1 MGKLKVHKL
10 KYMSKEDFR
19 ILTAIE
25 MGMKNHEL
33 VPGPLAASIANLKAG
48 GVNNLLREMCKNKLL
63 QYERGKH
70 YDGYRLTNMGYDYL
84 ALKAL
89 TLRGSVASFGNQI
102 GVGKESNIYTVADTE
117 GKPLCLKLH
126 RLGRVCF
133 RNVKEKRD
141 YHGRRGKVSWLY
153 LSRISATREFAYMK
167 ALHDRGFPV
176 PKPIDFNRHCVL
188 MELVDGYPMTNVKEV
203 ENVEQMYDDLMEL
216 IVNLGNCGV
225 IHGDFNEFNIMVTDE
240 GKPILI
246 DFPQMVSTSHPN
258 AQYFF
263 ERDVTGVRELFKR
276 KFDYESTEYPKFTD
290 ISREENLDV
299 EISCSG
305 YGFTLQMERDLMR
318 EYGME
323 SDDEDKEEDE
333 AEKSSGSEEVVE
345 FEEEDQPETQV
356 KYTEEELT
364 KLRHHLEEEVEFSE
378 RKAKDESAQSHIE
391 KYIASV
397 STHLASFSHQH
408 PSDEEDIFEDAE
420 EGAVQPAK
428 EEIPAPSSSRSPEIP
443 ESPEEDTL
451 TDLDPTS
458 RMYRLKMVEKL
469 LSDRRSMRSFS
480 TNAST
485 IAPSVIS
492 ERQRRETRKQKARD
506 ERKRCT
512 AKGDANAT
520 ERRRHENN
528 FTIKQYA
535 GWDF

>member
-1 MGKLKVHKL
+1 
-10 KYMSKEDFR
+10 
-19 ILTAIE
+19 

-48 GVNNLLREMCKNKLL
+48 GVNKLLRDMCKNKLL
-63 QYERGKH
+63 QYERGKQ

-102 GVGKESNIYTVADTE
+102 GVGKESNIYTVADSE

-133 RNVKEKRD
+133 RNIKEKRD
-141 YHGRRGKVSWLY
+141 YHGRRNKASWLY

-167 ALHDRGFPV
+167 ALYDRGFPV

-203 ENVEQMYDDLMEL
+203 ENVEALYDDLMEL
-216 IVNLGNCGV
+216 IVSLGNCGV

-258 AQYFF
+258 AKYFF
-263 ERDVTGVRELFKR
+263 ERDVTGVREMFKR
-276 KFDYESTEYPKFTD
+276 RYDYESEDYPKFED
-290 ISREENLDV
+290 ILREENLDV

-305 YGFTLQMERDLMR
+305 YGFTLQMERDLMK

-323 SDDEDKEEDE
+323 SEDDESDE
-333 AEKSSGSEEVVE
+333 EEVADIDDQ
-345 FEEEDQPETQV
+345 EDTEDT
-356 KYTEEELT
+356 KIECTEEELGN
-364 KLRHHLEEEVEFSE
+364 LRHHLEEEVQFTEQ
-378 RKAKDESAQSHIE
+378 KVQDKSAQSHIE

-397 STHLASFSHQH
+397 SSHLASFSLQH
-408 PSDEEDIFEDAE
+408 PSDEEDIFEDAQGE
-420 EGAVQPAK
+420 TSQLPNPSENPFQP
-428 EEIPAPSSSRSPEIP
+428 PDIP
-443 ESPEEDTL
+443 ESATEDSL
-451 TDLDPTS
+451 QGLDPTS
-458 RMYRLKMVEKL
+458 RMFRLKMVEKL

-480 TNAST
+480 TTAST
-485 IAPSVIS
+485 IAPSVIAD
-492 ERQRRETRKQKARD
+492 RQKKEIRKQNARE
-506 ERKRCT
+506 ERKRCS
-512 AKGDANAT
+512 AKGDANAAM
-520 ERRRHENN
+520 RRRHENN

>member
-33 VPGPLAASIANLKAG
+33 VPGPLTASIANLKAG
-48 GVNNLLREMCKNKLL
+48 GVNKLLRELCKNKLL
-63 QYERGKH
+63 QYERGKM

-102 GVGKESNIYTVADTE
+102 GVGKESNIYTVADGE
-117 GKPLCLKLH
+117 GLPLCLKLH

-141 YHGRRGKVSWLY
+141 YHGRRNKASWLY

-167 ALHDRGFPV
+167 ALHDRGFLV

-188 MELVDGYPMTNVKEV
+188 MELVNGYPMTNVKEV
-203 ENVEQMYDDLMEL
+203 ENVEALYDDLMEL
-216 IVNLGNCGV
+216 IVSLGNCGV

-258 AQYFF
+258 AKYFF

-276 KFDYESTEYPKFTD
+276 RFDYESEEYPKFED

-323 SDDEDKEEDE
+323 SDDEED
-333 AEKSSGSEEVVE
+333 SEEGSC
-345 FEEEDQPETQV
+345 PEI
-356 KYTEEELT
+356 TEEEEGEADVKCTEKEL
-364 KLRHHLEEEVEFSE
+364 KEMRDHLEEEVQFSE
-378 RKAKDESAQSHIE
+378 QKAKDDSAQSQIE

-397 STHLASFSHQH
+397 SSHLASFSLQA
-408 PSDEEDIFEDAE
+408 PSDEEDVFEDAL
-420 EGAVQPAK
+420 PADGPLADH
-428 EEIPAPSSSRSPEIP
+428 PAIP
-443 ESPEEDTL
+443 ETTTQDSLEG
-451 TDLDPTS
+451 LDPSS

-480 TNAST
+480 TTAST
-485 IAPSVIS
+485 IAPSVIA
-492 ERQRRETRKQKARD
+492 ERQKRETRKQKARD

-512 AKGDANAT
+512 AKGDANAAM
-520 ERRRHENN
+520 RRRHENN

>member
-10 KYMSKEDFR
+10 KYMTKEDFR

-48 GVNNLLREMCKNKLL
+48 GVNKLLREMCKNKLL
-63 QYERGKH
+63 QYERGKM

-84 ALKAL
+84 ALKAF
-89 TLRGSVASFGNQI
+89 TLRGSIASFGNQI
-102 GVGKESNIYTVADTE
+102 GVGKESNIYTVADGE
-117 GKPLCLKLH
+117 GHPLCLKLH

-133 RNVKEKRD
+133 RNIKEKRD
-141 YHGRRGKVSWLY
+141 YHGRRNKISWLY

-167 ALHDRGFPV
+167 ALHERGFPV

-188 MELVDGYPMTNVKEV
+188 MELVNGYPMTNVKEV
-203 ENVEQMYDDLMEL
+203 ENVEALYDDLMEL
-216 IVNLGNCGV
+216 IVSLGNCGV

-258 AQYFF
+258 AKYFF
-263 ERDVTGVRELFKR
+263 DRDVTGVKEFFKR
-276 KFDYESTEYPKFTD
+276 RFDYESEEFPKFED

-305 YGFTLQMERDLMR
+305 YGFTVQMEKDLMR

-323 SDDEDKEEDE
+323 SDKEDE
-333 AEKSSGSEEVVE
+333 EEGEGPEEADQESVE
-345 FEEEDQPETQV
+345 GEIESQV
-356 KYTEEELT
+356 ECTDEELT
-364 KLRHHLEEEVEFSE
+364 KLRHHLEEEVQFSE
-378 RKAKDESAQSHIE
+378 QKVKDDSAKSRIE

-397 STHLASFSHQH
+397 SSHLASFSLQH
-408 PSDEEDIFEDAE
+408 PSDEEDVFEDAL
-420 EGAVQPAK
+420 PATSQDQK
-428 EEIPAPSSSRSPEIP
+428 ASTDSPDTPDIP
-443 ESPEEDTL
+443 ESTAEESL
-451 TDLDPTS
+451 EGLDPSS

-480 TNAST
+480 TTAST
-485 IAPSVIS
+485 IAPSVIA
-492 ERQRRETRKQKARD
+492 ERSSREMRKQKARE

-520 ERRRHENN
+520 MRRRHENN
-528 FTIKQYA
+528 FTVKQYA